1 MVALLDPY
9 DLDGTLR
16 NERFSTVCALFG
28 GENFPVPWYPSRNR
42 LGIQRRNPSFSTVR
56 VRGWMVEVAMGEQ
69 LRVRT
74 FGGLELSEGQYR
86 IDAPAKARALV
97 AYVALA
103 PPNATRSRLAGLL
116 WSDLSEEAARANL
129 RLVLTQL
136 RKALPGRVAADRH
149 AVALNGDV
157 WIDPDEL
164 EQAQGGPAAVLDLYR
179 GEFLEGVELPG
190 APLLDEWITDRR
202 YRYRAMALA
211 ALDTVVGTALASGDT
226 DAAMAAARR
235 ILAVEPWH
243 EGAHRALMRCFSIA
257 GQPSA
262 ALAQY
267 ETYRHILDQELGVE
281 PDAATRDLLR
291 EIRTQGFAPRIR
303 RGELPEPSGALVGRE
318 RELSHLDGLLNDP
331 ACRLVTILGPGG
343 VGKTRLAVEAGRQ
356 AQARGDEVHS
366 VSLAG
371 VRPTHEEDAAALV
384 VSTIGD
390 ALGLASAV
398 RGDPT
403 EALVEQLR
411 RRRLLLI
418 LDNFE
423 RLSSAIAVVA
433 AVVAA
438 AAQVRVVVTS
448 RRRLGLGAEWVV
460 ELDGL
465 ASPPPGSEAE
475 ACNYPAVELFGERA
489 RQAGGDPKGDPSA
502 VAQICRLVGG
512 MPLALEMAA
521 RWTRA
526 VPPPVI
532 AEQLAQGLDL
542 LETAAADV
550 EPRHRSMRTVL
561 DRSWELL
568 DPSAARVLRCC
579 SLFSASFDVTA
590 AKAVA
595 AADLAHLAALVDDS
609 MLRMRAD
616 GRYELHELVRQYA
629 ADRLDSDTQAGF
641 ETARW
646 HAQYFDHLAA
656 TVGPDQLHPDDVEN
670 FRTATAWMLEHA
682 SVDELDRHLETAMA
696 IYRQRG
702 HWAEARTTFV
712 AALARPE
719 LPGLLRARWNLA
731 AAESFRQL
739 GQPDAAE
746 RYAGE
751 AIAALGRP
759 LPHTTTGW
767 LWLAVCQ
774 LLRLLL
780 YRMRPRRNTSPPPD
794 RREAAELAV
803 QARMLLAEHY
813 YIAGRTLAVLA
824 VGSGIWPDAA
834 RARNHGLMAVGDV
847 CMGVG
852 TSVFGLRRLS
862 GRLVE
867 KGANAVP
874 PGFDPASAG
883 FAYVTAEVYWFG
895 TARWD
900 RLQQTADQAN
910 RAGREGG
917 QQRAQDESQL
927 LRAVAILYQGHH
939 EPALALLQMVYDAA
953 RRRDNL
959 ETRWWALVMLVELA
973 VRTGDFEAVTPWL
986 EKAERL
992 VERIPHPVEHIRLGV
1007 LRSKV
1012 AIHDGAVEEALAAA
1026 DGPRRLTRGRV
1037 VYVPWAVEGYSGL
1050 VETYLDLLESGVS
1063 DRGTLLT
1070 KARRANRLLF
1080 RFAVAFPLARP
1091 RRLLVRGRLARA
1103 KGRRRLALRC
1113 WRRAARR
1120 ADVLQMPWEAAEAR
1134 RLLTAA

>member
-1 MVALLDPY
+1 
-9 DLDGTLR
+9 
-16 NERFSTVCALFG
+16 
-28 GENFPVPWYPSRNR
+28 
-42 LGIQRRNPSFSTVR
+42 
-56 VRGWMVEVAMGEQ
+56 MVEVAMGEQ

-86 IDAPAKARALV
+86 IDAPAKAKALV
-97 AYVALA
+97 AYLALA
-103 PPNATRSRLAGLL
+103 PPNATRSKLAGLL
-116 WSDLSEEAARANL
+116 WSDLSEDAARANL

-157 WIDPDEL
+157 WIDAEEL
-164 EQAQGGPAAVLDLYR
+164 EQAKAGPAAVLELYR

-190 APLLDEWITDRR
+190 APLLEEWITDRR
-202 YRYRAMALA
+202 YRYRARALA

-226 DAAMAAARR
+226 DTAMAAARR

-243 EGAHRALMRCFSIA
+243 EGAHRALMRCFAAA

-267 ETYRHILDQELGVE
+267 ETCRHILDQELGME
-281 PDAATRDLLR
+281 PDPATRDLLR
-291 EIRTQGFAPRIR
+291 EIRTQEFAPRVR
-303 RGELPEPSGALVGRE
+303 RGQLSVPSGVLVGRE
-318 RELSHLDGLLNDP
+318 RELGHLAALLNNP
-331 ACRLVTILGPGG
+331 ACRLVTIVGPGG
-343 VGKTRLAVEAGRQ
+343 VGKSRLAVEIGRQ
-356 AQARGDEVHS
+356 AQARGEEVHS

-371 VRPTHEEDAAALV
+371 VRPAREEDAAALA

-390 ALGLASAV
+390 ALGLGSSA
-398 RGDPT
+398 RGDPV

-411 RRRLLLI
+411 NRRLLLI

-423 RLSSAIAVVA
+423 HLSCAIGVVGA
-433 AVVAA
+433 IVAA
-438 AAQVRVVVTS
+438 AAQVRLVVTS
-448 RRRLGLGAEWVV
+448 RRRLGLGVEWVV

-475 ACNYPAVELFGERA
+475 ACSYPAVELFGKRA

-502 VAQICRLVGG
+502 VGRICRLVGG

-526 VPPPVI
+526 VPPAVI
-532 AEQLAQGLDL
+532 AERLAQGLDL
-542 LETAAADV
+542 LQTAAADV
-550 EPRHRSMRTVL
+550 EPRHRSMRSVL
-561 DRSWELL
+561 DWSWELL
-568 DPSAARVLRCC
+568 DPSAARVLGRC
-579 SLFSASFDVTA
+579 SLFSASFDVAA

-595 AADLAHLAALVDDS
+595 SAGLAHLAALVDDS
-609 MLRMRAD
+609 MLRLRAD

-629 ADRLDSDTQAGF
+629 ADRLDGDAQAHA
-641 ETARW
+641 ETARR

-682 SVDELDRHLETAMA
+682 SVDELERHLETAMA

-719 LPGLLRARWNLA
+719 LPRLLRARWSQA

-746 RYAGE
+746 RHAGE
-751 AIAALGRP
+751 TMAALGRP
-759 LPHTTTGW
+759 LPHTTAGW
-767 LWLAVCQ
+767 LWMSVRQ

-780 YRMRPRRNTSPPPD
+780 YRMRPRLKTAPRPD

-803 QARMLLAEHY
+803 QARMLLTEHF
-813 YIAGRTLAVLA
+813 YIAGRTLPMLA

-834 RARNHGLMAVGDV
+834 RAANRGFMAVGDV
-847 CMGVG
+847 CIGIG
-852 TSVFGLRRLS
+852 LSIFGLRRLAR
-862 GRLVE
+862 RLVE
-867 KGANAVP
+867 KGANGVP

-883 FAYVTAEVYWFG
+883 FAYVVAEVYWFG
-895 TARWD
+895 TAQWN

-910 RAGREGG
+910 RAGGEGG

-927 LRAVAILYQGHH
+927 LGAVAVLYQGHY
-939 EPALALLQMVYDAA
+939 EAALAVLETVYDSA

-973 VRTGDFEAVTPWL
+973 VRTRDFEAVTPWL
-986 EKAERL
+986 EEAERL
-992 VERIPHPVEHIRLGV
+992 AERIPHPAEHVRLGV

-1012 AIHDGAVEEALAAA
+1012 AIHERAVEEALASADAA
-1026 DGPRRLTRGRV
+1026 WRLTRGGV
-1037 VYVPWAVEGYSGL
+1037 VYVPWAVEGYAGL
-1050 VETYLDLLESGVS
+1050 VETYLDLLESGVA
-1063 DRGTLLT
+1063 DRGWLLA
-1070 KARRANRLLF
+1070 KARRSHRLLF
-1080 RFAVAFPLARP
+1080 RFGVAFPLARP
-1091 RRLLVRGRLARA
+1091 RRLLVRGRLAHA
-1103 KGRRRLALRC
+1103 MGRRRLALRC
-1113 WRRAARR
+1113 WRQAARR
-1120 ADVLQMPWEAAEAR
+1120 ADVLHMPWEAAEAR
-1134 RLLTAA
+1134 RLLTADRSTGERG

>member
-1 MVALLDPY
+1 
-9 DLDGTLR
+9 
-16 NERFSTVCALFG
+16 
-28 GENFPVPWYPSRNR
+28 
-42 LGIQRRNPSFSTVR
+42 
-56 VRGWMVEVAMGEQ
+56 MGEQ

-86 IDAPAKARALV
+86 IDAPAKAKALV

-136 RKALPGRVAADRH
+136 RKVLPGRVAADRH

-157 WIDPDEL
+157 WIDADEL
-164 EQAQGGPAAVLDLYR
+164 EQAQAGPAAVLELYR

-226 DAAMAAARR
+226 DTAMAAARR

-243 EGAHRALMRCFSIA
+243 EGAHRALMRCFAIA

-267 ETYRHILDQELGVE
+267 ETCRHILDQELGVE
-281 PDAATRDLLR
+281 PAPATRDLLG
-291 EIRTQGFAPRIR
+291 EIRTQEFAPRVR
-303 RGELPEPSGALVGRE
+303 RGELPGPSGALVGRE
-318 RELSHLDGLLNDP
+318 RELGHLDGLLNDP
-331 ACRLVTILGPGG
+331 ACRLVTIVGPGG
-343 VGKTRLAVEAGRQ
+343 VGKTRLAVEIGRQ

-366 VSLAG
+366 VSFAG
-371 VRPTHEEDAAALV
+371 VRPAHEEDAAVLV
-384 VSTIGD
+384 ASTIGD
-390 ALGLASAV
+390 ALGLASAA
-398 RGDPT
+398 RGDPIA
-403 EALVEQLR
+403 ALVEQLR

-418 LDNFE
+418 LDNLE
-423 RLSSAIAVVA
+423 RLSPAVGVVGAIVA
-433 AVVAA
+433 T

-465 ASPPPGSEAE
+465 ASPPAGSEAE
-475 ACNYPAVELFGERA
+475 AGSYPAVELFGERA
-489 RQAGGDPKGDPSA
+489 RQAGGDAKGDPPA
-502 VAQICRLVGG
+502 VARICRLVGG

-526 VPPPVI
+526 VPPAVI
-532 AEQLAQGLDL
+532 ADQLEHGLDL
-542 LETAAADV
+542 LETGAADV
-550 EPRHRSMRTVL
+550 EARHRSMRSVL
-561 DRSWELL
+561 DWSWEML
-568 DPSAARVLRCC
+568 DPSAARVLGRC

-590 AKAVA
+590 AKSVA
-595 AADLAHLAALVDDS
+595 SADLDDLAALVDDS

-629 ADRLDSDTQAGF
+629 ADRLDGHTQAGF
-641 ETARW
+641 ETARL

-656 TVGPDQLHPDDVEN
+656 ALGPDQLHPDDVEN

-682 SVDELDRHLETAMA
+682 SVDELARHLETTMA

-712 AALARPE
+712 AALARPG
-719 LPGLLRARWNLA
+719 LPSLLRARWSQA
-731 AAESFRQL
+731 VAESWRQL
-739 GQPDAAE
+739 GQADAAE
-746 RYAGE
+746 RHARE
-751 AIAALGRP
+751 TMAALRRP
-759 LPHTTTGW
+759 LPHTTAGW
-767 LWLAVCQ
+767 LWLAVRQ

-780 YRMRPRRNTSPPPD
+780 SRMRPRLKTSAPVEG
-794 RREAAELAV
+794 REAAELAV
-803 QARMLLAEHY
+803 QARMLLTEHY
-813 YIAGRTLAVLA
+813 YIAGHTLAVLA

-834 RARNHGLMAVGDV
+834 RAGNRGLMAVGDV
-847 CMGVG
+847 CMGLG
-852 TSVFGLRRLS
+852 TSIFGLRRLA
-862 GRLVE
+862 GRLME

-883 FAYVTAEVYWFG
+883 FAYVVAEVYWFG
-895 TARWD
+895 TAQWD

-927 LRAVAILYQGHH
+927 LRAVAVLYQGHY
-939 EPALALLQMVYDAA
+939 ESALALLQMVYDSA

-973 VRTGDFEAVTPWL
+973 VRTGNFEAVTPWL
-986 EKAERL
+986 EEAEQL
-992 VERIPHPVEHIRLGV
+992 AARIPHPVEHIRLGM

-1012 AIHDGAVEEALAAA
+1012 AIHDGIAEEALAAA
-1026 DGPRRLTRGRV
+1026 DAAWRLTRGGV

-1050 VETYLDLLESGVS
+1050 VETYLDLLESGVA

-1070 KARRANRLLF
+1070 KARRSNRLLF
-1080 RFAVAFPLARP
+1080 RFAIAFPLARP
-1091 RRLLVRGRLARA
+1091 RRLLVRGRLAHA
-1103 KGRRRLALRC
+1103 MGRHRLALRC

-1120 ADVLQMPWEAAEAR
+1120 AHLLQMPWEAAEAR
-1134 RLLTAA
+1134 RLLTAAQGGEADGGASEMISAAGTKHLERDAPRT

>member
-1 MVALLDPY
+1 
-9 DLDGTLR
+9 
-16 NERFSTVCALFG
+16 
-28 GENFPVPWYPSRNR
+28 
-42 LGIQRRNPSFSTVR
+42 
-56 VRGWMVEVAMGEQ
+56 MGEQ

-74 FGGLELSEGQYR
+74 FGGLELSEGQFR
-86 IDAPAKARALV
+86 IDAPAKAKALV
-97 AYVALA
+97 AYMALA

-149 AVALNGDV
+149 AVGLNGDV
-157 WIDPDEL
+157 WIDADEL
-164 EQAQGGPAAVLDLYR
+164 EQAQAGPAAVLELYR
-179 GEFLEGVELPG
+179 GEFLEGVQLPG

-211 ALDTVVGTALASGDT
+211 ALDTVVGKALTSGDT
-226 DAAMAAARR
+226 DTAMAAARR

-243 EGAHRALMRCFSIA
+243 EGAHRALMRCFAVA

-267 ETYRHILDQELGVE
+267 ETCRHILDQELGVE
-281 PDAATRDLLR
+281 PDPATRDLLG
-291 EIRTQGFAPRIR
+291 EIRTQEFAPPIR
-303 RGELPEPSGALVGRE
+303 RGELQVTSGALVGRE
-318 RELSHLDGLLNDP
+318 HELGHLAALLSDP
-331 ACRLVTILGPGG
+331 ACRLVTIVGPGG
-343 VGKTRLAVEAGRQ
+343 VGKTRLAMEVGRQ

-371 VRPTHEEDAAALV
+371 MRPAHDEDAAALL

-390 ALGLASAV
+390 ALGLASAA

-411 RRRLLLI
+411 HRRLLLV

-423 RLSSAIAVVA
+423 RLSPAIGVVGAIAA
-433 AVVAA
+433 T

-475 ACNYPAVELFGERA
+475 ACSYPAVQLFGERA
-489 RQAGGDPKGDPSA
+489 RQAGGAPKDDLA
-502 VAQICRLVGG
+502 AIAHICRLVGG
-512 MPLALEMAA
+512 MPLALELAA

-526 VPPPVI
+526 VPPAVI

-561 DRSWELL
+561 DRSWELV
-568 DPSAARVLRCC
+568 DPSAARVLCCC

-595 AADLAHLAALVDDS
+595 GADLAHLAALVDDS

-629 ADRLDSDTQAGF
+629 ADRLDSDAQAAI
-641 ETARW
+641 ETARR
-646 HAQYFDHLAA
+646 HAQYFDHLAG

-682 SVDELDRHLETAMA
+682 SLEELERHLETTMA

-719 LPGLLRARWNLA
+719 LPRLLRARWSQA

-751 AIAALGRP
+751 AMAALGRP
-759 LPHTTTGW
+759 LPHTNAGW
-767 LWLAVCQ
+767 LWLAVRQ

-780 YRMRPRRNTSPPPD
+780 YRMRPRLKTSPRPD

-803 QARMLLAEHY
+803 QARMLLTEHF
-813 YIAGRTLAVLA
+813 YIAGRTLALLA

-834 RARNHGLMAVGDV
+834 RAANRGFMAVGDV
-847 CMGVG
+847 CIGIG
-852 TSVFGLRRLS
+852 LSIFGLRRLA
-862 GRLVE
+862 GRFVE
-867 KGANAVP
+867 KGGNGVP

-883 FAYVTAEVYWFG
+883 FAYVVAEVYWFG
-895 TARWD
+895 TAEWD
-900 RLQQTADQAN
+900 RLHQTADQAN
-910 RAGREGG
+910 RAGGEGG

-927 LRAVAILYQGHH
+927 LRAVAVLYQGHY
-939 EPALALLQMVYDAA
+939 EPALALLQTVYDSA

-959 ETRWWALVMLVELA
+959 ETRWWAVVMLVELA
-973 VRTGDFEAVTPWL
+973 VRTGNLEAVTPWL
-986 EKAERL
+986 EEAERL
-992 VERIPHPVEHIRLGV
+992 AERIPHPVEHIRLGV

-1012 AIHDGAVEEALAAA
+1012 AIHDGAVEEALVAA
-1026 DGPRRLTRGRV
+1026 DAALGLTRGRV
-1037 VYVPWAVEGYSGL
+1037 VKVPWAVEGYSGL
-1050 VETYLDLLESGVS
+1050 VETYLDLLESGVA

-1070 KARRANRLLF
+1070 KARRSNRLLL

-1103 KGRRRLALRC
+1103 MGRPRLALRC

-1120 ADVLQMPWEAAEAR
+1120 ADVLHMPWEAAEAR
-1134 RLLTAA
+1134 RLLTSAQRGEAETEASEVTSTGGREHLARDIPET